1 VVKVSPEV
9 LRESSSVTL
18 RCETP
23 TDVPVYQCCFYIGE
37 EKNIKENWK
46 CELELTGVEV
56 LRWADVKSPASVDIY
71 CFYTIKENGIIK
83 PPHSPAATV
92 MVLGERFHCCSSE
105 LETVTVLCSVFMDYF
120 TSNRFT

>member
-1 VVKVSPEV
+1 MI
-9 LRESSSVTL
+9 
-18 RCETP
+18 CEMQAGL
-23 TDVPVYQCCFYIGE
+23 PVHLCYFYIRE
-37 EKNIKENWK
+37 EKSIKESWK
-46 CELELTGVEV
+46 CELKLTDVEV

-83 PPHSPAATV
+83 PSPHSPAATV

-120 TSNRFT
+120 TSNRFN